1 MLRAIALPLL
11 ALLAAA
17 TPASGQTI
25 ALEPPADLAA
35 PPPEAEQLPSG
46 LATRV
51 LSPGNGTASPQATD
65 YVTLHFAGWT
75 SDGNLLDSSGAVPP
89 MFPLNRTLPGF
100 RECVGLMSVG
110 ERRRCWVPPALGY
123 QGQAGRPAGP
133 LVFDVELLG
142 VRQEP
147 TIAPA
152 EVSGPPGD
160 ATVTESGLAY
170 RQIRPGD
177 GLRRPSAF
185 SQVRVHYTGW
195 TTDGLLFDS
204 SLPSGR
210 AATLRLPDLIT
221 GWQEG
226 LQLMTPG
233 ERMRFWIPE
242 GLAYEGQEGAP
253 AGMLV
258 FDVELVGIDN

>member
-1 MLRAIALPLL
+1 MPMPRAIALLLLILL
-11 ALLAAA
+11 AV
-17 TPASGQTI
+17 PAGAQTI

-35 PPPEAEQLPSG
+35 PPPDAEQLSSG

-51 LSPGNGTASPQATD
+51 LRPGNGATTPAPSD
-65 YVTLHFAGWT
+65 FVTLNFAGWT
-75 SDGNLLDSSGAVPP
+75 GDGNLIDNSGAVPP

-110 ERRRCWVPPALGY
+110 EHRRCWVPAALGY

-133 LVFDVELLG
+133 LVFDVELLE

-147 TIAPA
+147 TIAPDDVA
-152 EVSGPPGD
+152 APPAD
-160 ATVTESGLAY
+160 VTTTASGLAW
-170 RQIRPGD
+170 RQLRPGT
-177 GLRRPSAF
+177 GTRRPTAF

-204 SLPSGR
+204 SLNSGR

-226 LQLMTPG
+226 LQLMTVG
-233 ERMRFWIPE
+233 ERTRFWIPE
-242 GLAYEGQEGAP
+242 DLAYEGQEGAP

-258 FDVELVGIDN
+258 FDVELVAIDN

>member
-1 MLRAIALPLL
+1 MRRAIALPLV
-11 ALLAAA
+11 ALFAAVAAA
-17 TPASGQTI
+17 DAQL
-25 ALEPPADLAA
+25 ALEPPVDLAA
-35 PPPEAEQLPSG
+35 PPPEAQRLPSG

-51 LSPGNGTASPQATD
+51 LSPGDGARRPAPTD

-75 SDGNLLDSSGAVPP
+75 GDGNHIDSSGAVPP
-89 MFPLNRTLPGF
+89 MFPLNRTLPGV

-110 ERRRCWVPPALGY
+110 ERRRCWVPPGLGY
-123 QGQAGRPAGP
+123 RGQAGRPAGP
-133 LVFDVELLG
+133 LVFDVEL
-142 VRQEP
+142 VETRQEP

-152 EVSGPPGD
+152 DVAAPPGD
-160 ATVTESGLAY
+160 AVVTESGLAY
-170 RQIRPGD
+170 RQLRPGT
-177 GLRRPSAF
+177 GTRRPSAF

-204 SLPSGR
+204 SLNSGR
-210 AATLRLPDLIT
+210 VATLRLPDLIT

-242 GLAYEGQEGAP
+242 ELAYEGQDGAP

-258 FDVELVGIDN
+258 FDVELVGIDS